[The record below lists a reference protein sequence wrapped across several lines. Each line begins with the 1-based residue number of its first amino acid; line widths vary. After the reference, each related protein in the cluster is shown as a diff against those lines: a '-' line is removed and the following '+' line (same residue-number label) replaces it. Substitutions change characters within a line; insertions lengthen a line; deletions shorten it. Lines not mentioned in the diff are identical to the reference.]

1 MSLKILLIF
10 LSLYDQFL
18 WQLLVEGLGSVY
30 KFIPTYT
37 DLSWRMKVAESASA
51 ETGFVFA
58 FFQVTG
64 LKREF
69 DAVFWQ
75 VVGLTDVDWL
85 TDRPPPPH
93 FPNPFHPPSLSLM
106 RPSINVNTWRQF
118 SANVSDVMASL
129 TRNYIGAQFASDA
142 TVAPT
147 RRENTRYYAPNFQL
161 LHRICVGTDAPK
173 E

>member
-85 TDRPPPPH
+85 TDRPPPPL
-93 FPNPFHPPSLSLM
+93 PQPFPPSLPFPYASVDQCEYMTAIFRKCLGCDGLAHSELY
-106 RPSINVNTWRQF
+106 RGSICLRRD
-118 SANVSDVMASL
+118 SGANQ
-129 TRNYIGAQFASDA
+129 TREHALLRAKFPAAAQNLCGY
-142 TVAPT
+142 
-147 RRENTRYYAPNFQL
+147 RRA
-161 LHRICVGTDAPK
+161 
-173 E
+173 